1 MVFNP
6 LVERYRE
13 LNLKK
18 CYKINEIEKKK
29 RKKQDKK
36 CGAQKFHSSCYEC
49 QWRSRKRMQTF
60 YAKLEEKIAGKSDNH
75 YSVAAASVRQRIMFS
90 QINSNILCIRGSRTV
105 ANNEETMTRSLS
117 KSIKTSRLLSETD
130 L

>member
-29 RKKQDKK
+29 RKK
-36 CGAQKFHSSCYEC
+36 
-49 QWRSRKRMQTF
+49 
-60 YAKLEEKIAGKSDNH
+60 
-75 YSVAAASVRQRIMFS
+75 
-90 QINSNILCIRGSRTV
+90 
-105 ANNEETMTRSLS
+105 
-117 KSIKTSRLLSETD
+117 
-130 L
+130 